1 MQPEITFKLRLV
13 ELAELRFA
21 YNPFVGPEPATLDQL
36 NTEVQTNLS
45 FEEHDGHFV
54 VAMQI
59 RYTYPVPPATGEPTP
74 AAEHEWAIFTA
85 RATYEL
91 SDIEKVVRPNTQ
103 PGWRQLPEPVAAMLV
118 GTTYSTVRGMLFARF
133 VNTPLRQIPLPMI
146 DPLAVLRSTPE
157 FGPAEA

>member
-13 ELAELRFA
+13 ELAEAGFG
-21 YNPFVGPEPATLDQL
+21 YNPAVGPEPAAAQIG
-36 NTEVQTNLS
+36 TEVQTNLS
-45 FEEHDGHFV
+45 FDDHDGYFV
-54 VAMQI
+54 VTMRI
-59 RYTYPVPPATGEPTP
+59 RYTYPAPVAGEPAP
-74 AAEHEWAIFTA
+74 AAAHEWATFAA

-91 SDIEKVVRPNTQ
+91 SDIAHLLPANTQ

-133 VNTPLRQIPLPMI
+133 SNTPLRQIPLPLI

-157 FGPAEA
+157 FGPAQA